1 LPSIS
6 GPAFLQTSH
15 YIINVVTGIIDE
27 PPQFWLPDIVEF
39 ALSTFKT
46 WNFITFLA
54 WYFCGYCINNLTI
67 KNFVCRFLIFA
78 YRGHLQALKV
88 RDLKLLCLESIV
100 RFKRLENQSRILKW
114 KIRSVVEWKCSENVN
129 SPFADQYRIFTHI
142 FRM

>member
-1 LPSIS
+1 MPTIS
-6 GPAFLQTSH
+6 GPAFMQTSH

-27 PPQFWLPDIVEF
+27 PPKFWLPDIVEF

-88 RDLKLLCLESIV
+88 RDLKTFMSVSIV
-100 RFKRLENQSRILKW
+100 WFKRLENRSRILKW
-114 KIRSVVEWKCSENVN
+114 KIRSIMEWKCSENIN
-129 SPFADQYRIFTHI
+129 LPSGDKYRIFTRI
-142 FRM
+142 FQK